1 MEKRKSILLAASLA
15 GLLAGPAAAVTIHF
29 DYSYDGGFFSGSNL
43 SRRTTLDA
51 AGQYFSAVLQDSL
64 AAIDSNGGNQF
75 TAIFSRPDTGAT
87 GNLAAFDVAADT
99 LTVFVGGRDLG
110 GNALGLGGPGGY
122 SVTGTQ
128 SFLNQAAYRGET
140 GAQTNPPSDFA
151 TWGGSISFDADAA
164 WYFDSDPATT
174 ESFSGFDF
182 YSVALH
188 ELGHVLGFGTANSWS
203 RWLQGGK
210 FTGLEAKLANAGQ
223 DVLLSADAAHWQSG
237 QTSTVN
243 GQGSYQAA
251 MTPNIAAGT
260 RKNFTDLD
268 LAALSDIGWE
278 VAAAEPARQVPLP
291 EPAYWLLAAGLAA
304 IGQRVLGR
312 GRAELPG

>member
-1 MEKRKSILLAASLA
+1 MKNRNSILLPAMLA

-51 AGQYFSAVLQDSL
+51 AGQYFSALLQDSL
-64 AAIDSNGGNQF
+64 AAIDSNGSNQF
-75 TAIFSRPDTGAT
+75 TAVFSRPDSGAT
-87 GNLAAFDVAADT
+87 ANLASFDVTADT

-110 GNALGLGGPGGY
+110 GNSLGLGGPGGY
-122 SVTGTQ
+122 SISGTQ
-128 SFLNQAAYRGET
+128 SFLNQAAYRGES
-140 GAQTNPPSDFA
+140 GAQTNPPTDFA
-151 TWGGSISFDADAA
+151 TWGGSISFDADSA
-164 WYFDSDPATT
+164 WYFDSDPAST

-188 ELGHVLGFGTANSWS
+188 ELGHVLGIGTANSWS

-210 FTGLEAKLANAGQ
+210 FTGLESKLVNGGQ

-237 QTSTVN
+237 QTSTIN
-243 GQGSYQAA
+243 GLGSYQAA

-278 VAAAEPARQVPLP
+278 VAATTPARQVPLP
-291 EPAYWLLAAGLAA
+291 EPAYWLFAMGLAA
-304 IGQRVLGR
+304 IGQRLLGR
-312 GRAELPG
+312 DAAPLPG